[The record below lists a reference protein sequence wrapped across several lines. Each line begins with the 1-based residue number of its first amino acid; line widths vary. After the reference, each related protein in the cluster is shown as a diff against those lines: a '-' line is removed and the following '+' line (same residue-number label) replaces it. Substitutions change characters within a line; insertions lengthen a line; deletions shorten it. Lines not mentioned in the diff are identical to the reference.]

1 MTKRTLNTYDLERIA
16 RNMLKNACGDALKAH
31 ESFGDVVDKYG
42 LTGDQC
48 LDLSYMIGEIARG
61 FDV

>member
-16 RNMLKNACGDALKAH
+16 RNMVKNGRGDVLKAH
-31 ESFGDVVDKYG
+31 EGFDKIVDKYG